1 MLLIIWYIPIV
12 GHPSAGKSTLIRI
25 LTGKKNVAVG
35 KKSGTT
41 KKINHIQVSQNVT
54 ILDFPGY
61 GRVSNRSKSF
71 ADYLQQNTIDFLES
85 IKSNILVGIVI
96 TDVSNIELISAKFD
110 QKGYIPIDYELTEF
124 LFELSNKTVVVLGNK
139 IDKLPKDT
147 DYNQFLDFLPKDII
161 FYPVSLKSRVGLDP
175 FLIYLQMVCDEIF
188 DELDSF
194 FWKYR

>member
-1 MLLIIWYIPIV
+1 LLFIIWYIPIV

-25 LTGKKNVAVG
+25 LTGKKNAVVG

-41 KKINHIQVSQNVT
+41 KKIHHIQVSENVT

-61 GRVSNRSKSF
+61 GKVSRRSKSF
-71 ADYLQQNTIDFLES
+71 ADYLQQNTVDFLES

-96 TDVSNIELISAKFD
+96 TDISNIELVSAKFD

-124 LFELSNKTVVVLGNK
+124 LYELSNKTVLVLGNK

-147 DYNQFLDFLPKDII
+147 DYNQYLEFLPKDII
-161 FYPVSLKSRVGLDP
+161 FYPVSLKSHLGIEP
-175 FLIYLQMVCDEIF
+175 FLIYLQMLCDEIM
-188 DELDSF
+188 DELEEF
-194 FWKYR
+194 FWKFR

>member
-1 MLLIIWYIPIV
+1 MLFIIWYIPIV

-25 LTGKKNVAVG
+25 LTGKKNAVVG

-41 KKINHIQVSQNVT
+41 KKIHHIQVSENVT

-61 GRVSNRSKSF
+61 GKVSRRSKSF
-71 ADYLQQNTIDFLES
+71 ADYLQQNTVDFLES

-96 TDVSNIELISAKFD
+96 TDISNIELVSAKFD

-124 LFELSNKTVVVLGNK
+124 LYELSNKTVLVLGNK

-147 DYNQFLDFLPKDII
+147 DYNQYLEFLPKDII
-161 FYPVSLKSRVGLDP
+161 FYPVSLKSHLGIEP
-175 FLIYLQMVCDEIF
+175 FLIYLQMLCDEIM
-188 DELDSF
+188 DELEEF
-194 FWKYR
+194 FWKFR